1 MLMFKDIY
9 YVCIVIIWNSML
21 LLLEKFGKVLIVNI
35 EGIYIYIIL
44 EYGKYKYWY
53 ILIFF

>member
-9 YVCIVIIWNSML
+9 YVCIVIIWNSRL